1 MAADLAN
8 LTIGS
13 AEVMSG
19 CAEDLLPL
27 LPGRAY
33 DAILSSPPYFNTE
46 EYESSTQQSC
56 HRYASY
62 TDWREGFLRPV
73 VEQGC
78 RLLRPGGFFLL
89 NVKDQTGRPIATDAG
104 RIFPRSYRRCFAL
117 RLMLPALPH
126 LRANNSCV
134 YLWEPILVMHAATDL
149 DPGSYPARRGDPSM
163 LHNPSLT

>member
-73 VEQGC
+73 VEQGWPPATARGVLSPQC
-78 RLLRPGGFFLL
+78 ERPDRPPHRDGRRSDLPAFVPSLLRA
-89 NVKDQTGRPIATDAG
+89 QA
-104 RIFPRSYRRCFAL
+104 
-117 RLMLPALPH
+117 
-126 LRANNSCV
+126 
-134 YLWEPILVMHAATDL
+134 HAAGPAPSPSQQL
-149 DPGSYPARRGDPSM
+149 MRLSLGADPRYAARHRP
-163 LHNPSLT
+163 